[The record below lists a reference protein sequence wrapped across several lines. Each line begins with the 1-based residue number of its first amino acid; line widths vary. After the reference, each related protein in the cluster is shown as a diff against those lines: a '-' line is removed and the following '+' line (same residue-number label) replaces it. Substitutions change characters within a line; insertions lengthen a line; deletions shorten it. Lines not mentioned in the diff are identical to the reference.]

1 MGLYHISWKELCK
14 ISLQTSN
21 GPLGSLKH
29 RGAIQ
34 RDLPDILGGTNEE
47 GFFFGL
53 VANIPL
59 AILTHEGYHFVSSPT
74 GLVYVWCYTEIL
86 ESLVGLSY

>member
-1 MGLYHISWKELCK
+1 MTEMYLYPLVGRSCVKSLCE
-14 ISLQTSN
+14 TSN

-34 RDLPDILGGTNEE
+34 RDLPDILRTNEE

-53 VANIPL
+53 VNIPL

-74 GLVYVWCYTEIL
+74 V
-86 ESLVGLSY
+86 